1 MKLVL
6 LMHFF
11 ASCNILMITVYASSW
26 VGVSILKIDPE
37 NTILSR
43 RRKIFDLGTS
53 WGSVALMFSALTAF
67 LTEIFINNLSKYL
80 SNKRLF
86 IITQTMSSITLLVMY
101 DADDFYCAFLA
112 LPICGV
118 AFGTFNTVP
127 ELIAEEIEN
136 GMKEGVQKGVL
147 KQMLKM
153 SLFFAEIAMF
163 FVIPVIFLFT
173 PEVNEILASLIIA
186 GVLGLISV
194 VLCVFY

>member
-1 MKLVL
+1 MKLIL

-37 NTILSR
+37 SMILLR
-43 RRKIFDLGTS
+43 RRKIFDLGIS

-67 LTEIFINNLSKYL
+67 LTEIFINNLSRFL

-86 IITQTMSSITLLVMY
+86 IITQTISSITLLVLY
-101 DADDFYCAFLA
+101 NTDDFYSVFLT
-112 LPICGV
+112 LPLCGI

-127 ELIAEEIEN
+127 ELIADEIEAQIST
-136 GMKEGVQKGVL
+136 VTPKGVF

-153 SLFFAEIAMF
+153 TLFFAEVTMF
-163 FVIPVIFLFT
+163 FGIPFLFLLT

-186 GVLGLISV
+186 GVSGLISV
-194 VLCVFY
+194 ILGVYS